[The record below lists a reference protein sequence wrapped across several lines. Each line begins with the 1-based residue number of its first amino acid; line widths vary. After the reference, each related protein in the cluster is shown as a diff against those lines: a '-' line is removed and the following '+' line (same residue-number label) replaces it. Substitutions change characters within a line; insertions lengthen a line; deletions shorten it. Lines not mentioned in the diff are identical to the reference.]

1 MKACKI
7 SKNIVIIYFLTL
19 ALVIQTGHK
28 DLVKAES
35 TEIDNSTLT
44 LQNDTKEE
52 NENLISQPSN
62 SEQIQISDDFNPLS
76 FRLDT
81 PGIAFNQEV
90 KIINQATF
98 SNHFSSQEDF
108 RFIYDQVVPSN
119 SNKIEFEAFSVF
131 DFQVE
136 ILEDSE
142 SQSVI
147 FSQDFS
153 HTSLIHQF
161 ELETTQENYL
171 LAFRVPAGEFSIQ
184 SIKFEQVDTEQ
195 EINILDQSDSS
206 LVIESDS
213 LNNIQSEDNLSP
225 SESTEINSNDSV
237 HIVEG
242 NNSETSDDDAS
253 IDLNDSDEV
262 TEDSTQTDMDQK
274 ETQESQLQESTNE
287 NPLIENEILEES
299 NESNT
304 LIQDEESI
312 ETESNES
319 NPIQLTQTEEESTLD
334 EVDNQDPNMMNAS
347 QDTTANASDNIDSSQ
362 VETPEQT
369 NKSSEEPTL
378 SDEEEIQILDE
389 PQDQDLNQ
397 NDETEA
403 QGQNQEDE
411 SEDIVVQADADA
423 ENKLESDTTHNEDD
437 SDLKPE
443 QSSTSSSSAGSSS
456 RSTQAST
463 DQASSA
469 QNQEVSNQ
477 VDSSFEFSSNVNDF
491 DSGAQANESLSG
503 ANNRSNNQAI
513 NTNNQ
518 AGNANTS
525 DQSHASSQTLASSSQ
540 NQSSK
545 SNSTDTKAKNADLDG
560 LKSQL
565 QGHSL
570 TRNLNDS
577 EFVAQSTE
585 FIDYSKTKQEQ
596 KLDFDDV
603 DVQPNISKEISPNSK
618 SEKPNIIIAESEF
631 SLNIPKSQVLSAQ
644 NEVSLDPYID
654 SEIEK
659 KPKSTYPIDEKHVE
673 KKLPKNATQVD
684 TSLQNKQSF
693 ILQSSAKKTTNQTLS
708 TSKNLSKSL
717 QASLFLD
724 STEENSINPL
734 PQVNKSQVI
743 THSKKAENRL
753 LKTKEI
759 GCNQSVC
766 SPLNKFASQNTDLLE
781 EHGLI
786 LDLDPSL
793 INSKS
798 ISNFLVSGS
807 SHAPNTRVEL
817 YIQRAVDHTQL
828 LASKL
833 TDSKGDFYFI
843 VDSTFQDHKQ
853 YKLFAKTKTLN
864 SPTYLIETD
873 FQKPI
878 MQYPPDKFCG
888 KTLEESKLQCA
899 FNQAPTLEF
908 DLPEHLYL
916 EVLYNSEV
924 TKGEQIQSIEFEKT
938 LVQPSQNYLKTLKT
952 DSNHRV
958 IYIVRDKNNPDL
970 ASSPVVINFKSY
982 LPLINPISVPLFIFT
997 SVIGIYILFQTI
1009 NLKFRKNEQEI
1020 FAQANIDL

>member
-1 MKACKI
+1 
-7 SKNIVIIYFLTL
+7 
-19 ALVIQTGHK
+19 
-28 DLVKAES
+28 
-35 TEIDNSTLT
+35 
-44 LQNDTKEE
+44 
-52 NENLISQPSN
+52 
-62 SEQIQISDDFNPLS
+62 
-76 FRLDT
+76 
-81 PGIAFNQEV
+81 
-90 KIINQATF
+90 
-98 SNHFSSQEDF
+98 
-108 RFIYDQVVPSN
+108 
-119 SNKIEFEAFSVF
+119 
-131 DFQVE
+131 
-136 ILEDSE
+136 
-142 SQSVI
+142 
-147 FSQDFS
+147 
-153 HTSLIHQF
+153 
-161 ELETTQENYL
+161 
-171 LAFRVPAGEFSIQ
+171 
-184 SIKFEQVDTEQ
+184 
-195 EINILDQSDSS
+195 
-206 LVIESDS
+206 
-213 LNNIQSEDNLSP
+213 
-225 SESTEINSNDSV
+225 
-237 HIVEG
+237 
-242 NNSETSDDDAS
+242 
-253 IDLNDSDEV
+253 
-262 TEDSTQTDMDQK
+262 
-274 ETQESQLQESTNE
+274 
-287 NPLIENEILEES
+287 
-299 NESNT
+299 
-304 LIQDEESI
+304 
-312 ETESNES
+312 
-319 NPIQLTQTEEESTLD
+319 
-334 EVDNQDPNMMNAS
+334 MMNTP
-347 QDTTANASDNIDSSQ
+347 QDTTANASEDIDSSQ
-362 VETPEQT
+362 IETPEQT
-369 NKSSEEPTL
+369 NESSEQPTL
-378 SDEEEIQILDE
+378 SDEEEIQISDE

-397 NDETEA
+397 KDETEA

-423 ENKLESDTTHNEDD
+423 ENQLESDATTHEDD
-437 SDLKPE
+437 LELKSE

-463 DQASSA
+463 DKASST

-503 ANNRSNNQAI
+503 TNNRSNNQAT

-518 AGNANTS
+518 ASNANTRA
-525 DQSHASSQTLASSSQ
+525 QTHASSQTLASSSQ
-540 NQSSK
+540 NQSSQ
-545 SNSTDTKAKNADLDG
+545 SNSTDAKAKNADLEG
-560 LKSQL
+560 LKSQSL
-565 QGHSL
+565 GHSL

-596 KLDFDDV
+596 KLDFVDV

-631 SLNIPKSQVLSAQ
+631 SLNIPKAQVLSAQ
-644 NEVSLDPYID
+644 NTISLDPYID

-659 KPKSTYPIDEKHVE
+659 KPKSTYPIDEEQVE
-673 KKLPKNATQVD
+673 KKLPKNTTQVD
-684 TSLQNKQSF
+684 TSLQNKQSV

-708 TSKNLSKSL
+708 ASKNLSKSL

-743 THSKKAENRL
+743 THSQKAENRL
-753 LKTKEI
+753 LKTKES

-766 SPLNKFASQNTDLLE
+766 SPLNKFSSQNTDLLE

-908 DLPEHLYL
+908 DLPENLYL

>member
-35 TEIDNSTLT
+35 TQVDNSTLS

-52 NENLISQPSN
+52 NENLISQPPDSD
-62 SEQIQISDDFNPLS
+62 QIQILDDLNPLS

-81 PGIAFNQEV
+81 PDIAFNQEV

-98 SNHFSSQEDF
+98 SNHFSSPEDF

-142 SQSVI
+142 SQSVV

-153 HTSLIHQF
+153 HTNLIHQF

-206 LVIESDS
+206 LVIEDDS
-213 LNNIQSEDNLSP
+213 LDNITNKEKQSL
-225 SESTEINSNDSV
+225 SESTDINSNDSV

-242 NNSETSDDDAS
+242 NDSETSDDDAS

-262 TEDSTQTDMDQK
+262 TEDNTHTDNDQK
-274 ETQESQLQESTNE
+274 ETQKNQSQESTNE
-287 NPLIENEILEES
+287 NPLIENEILQEADK
-299 NESNT
+299 SNT
-304 LIQDEESI
+304 PIQDEESI

-319 NPIQLTQTEEESTLD
+319 NPIQLTQTEEESTLE
-334 EVDNQDPNMMNAS
+334 EVDNHNPNMMNTP
-347 QDTTANASDNIDSSQ
+347 QDTTANASEDIDSSQ
-362 VETPEQT
+362 IETPEQT
-369 NKSSEEPTL
+369 NESSEEPTL
-378 SDEEEIQILDE
+378 SDEEEIQISDE

-397 NDETEA
+397 KDETEA

-411 SEDIVVQADADA
+411 SEDIVVQAEADA
-423 ENKLESDTTHNEDD
+423 ENQLESDTTYNEDE

-443 QSSTSSSSAGSSS
+443 QSSASSSSAGSSS

-463 DQASSA
+463 DQASSV

-491 DSGAQANESLSG
+491 DSGAQANESLTG
-503 ANNRSNNQAI
+503 SNNQVT

-518 AGNANTS
+518 AGNSNTRA
-525 DQSHASSQTLASSSQ
+525 QTHASSQTLASSSQ
-540 NQSSK
+540 QESSK
-545 SNSTDTKAKNADLDG
+545 SNSNDTKTDNSYLESH
-560 LKSQL
+560 KSQL

-724 STEENSINPL
+724 STKENSINPL

-743 THSKKAENRL
+743 THSQKAENRL
-753 LKTKEI
+753 LKTKES

-766 SPLNKFASQNTDLLE
+766 SPLNKFSSQNTDLLE
-781 EHGLI
+781 EYGLI

-864 SPTYLIETD
+864 SPIYLIETD

-1009 NLKFRKNEQEI
+1009 NLRFRKNEQEI